1 MKEAK
6 KKLQQIIKEE
16 LFYRDFYRAG
26 ELLAFRD
33 ALDEIEEL
41 ENKENKDSED

>member
-6 KKLQQIIKEE
+6 KKLQHIIKEE
-16 LFYRDFYRAG
+16 LFYRDFYRAA

-33 ALDEIEEL
+33 ALDEKEEL
-41 ENKENKDSED
+41 KNKEKKDPED